1 MSNVY
6 RLKGLK
12 PRNIG
17 YTNFYECCDLTKK
30 VPISSIIYIIMFLKM
45 YISEEKNYATLH
57 KNRKTSFV
65 ITVGPPLSGF
75 YIQKKVLEK
84 KSHKDFF
91 RKIGLCIFF
100 INHGITM
107 IIKIDIWGLKNNG
120 PPVELGY
127 LDFRRVWKLNI
138 KYKCWAIEIERQ
150 PFLHQNTKAI
160 FLLIR
165 IVCVFDFIFSFS
177 AIILEKGQLLYLTI
191 TNDVKMFFCFVY
203 QMWDVC
209 ILSYV
214 FFSFILGK
222 FQ

>member
-1 MSNVY
+1 
-6 RLKGLK
+6 
-12 PRNIG
+12 
-17 YTNFYECCDLTKK
+17 
-30 VPISSIIYIIMFLKM
+30 
-45 YISEEKNYATLH
+45 
-57 KNRKTSFV
+57 
-65 ITVGPPLSGF
+65 
-75 YIQKKVLEK
+75 
-84 KSHKDFF
+84 
-91 RKIGLCIFF
+91 
-100 INHGITM
+100 M
-107 IIKIDIWGLKNNG
+107 IIKIDIWGPKNHG

-209 ILSYV
+209 NNCCSTVILVRYLLSFLSIGKVIVAKFYPFFRV
-214 FFSFILGK
+214 FRVRGPFITSRTIVREVMMGPRTRNTRK
-222 FQ
+222 NG